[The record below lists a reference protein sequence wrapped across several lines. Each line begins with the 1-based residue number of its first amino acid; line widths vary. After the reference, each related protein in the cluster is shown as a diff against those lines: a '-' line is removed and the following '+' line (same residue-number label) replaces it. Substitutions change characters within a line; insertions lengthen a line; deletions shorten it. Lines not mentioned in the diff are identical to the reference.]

1 MIEFYESNKHNICV
15 INSDVCDQEVLDSID
30 FDSIKIG
37 DPLYTKDG
45 LSIGKVHHINDKY
58 ITIAGEEFINANL

>member
-1 MIEFYESNKHNICV
+1 MIDFYESNGHNICV
-15 INSDVCDQEVLDSID
+15 IDSDVCDQEVLDSID

-45 LSIGKVHHINDKY
+45 LSIGEVHHINDKY